1 VSRPIRNVLHGAVN
15 SPVKTARA
23 SRSTSFSVFVRRRRQ
38 ATVKI
43 DSYRTPPASARLA
56 GTMKSLIV
64 LALLVLSTLTV
75 NAQKVKVSSD
85 PACDFSK
92 YKTYTWDQGTL
103 ANPIIKQYIVAAVDK
118 EMAAKGLRKVENDA
132 DLTLTSLTATE
143 SDLTATN
150 PSWAPAL
157 NSIATGIPASSQA
170 WAVTKGTLMIDM
182 TDARTKNG
190 VWRGVASHTL
200 ENGPSGNSVRDAKA
214 VEKPINKA
222 VQKMFKKFPP
232 QSKS

>member
-1 VSRPIRNVLHGAVN
+1 
-15 SPVKTARA
+15 
-23 SRSTSFSVFVRRRRQ
+23 
-38 ATVKI
+38 
-43 DSYRTPPASARLA
+43 
-56 GTMKSLIV
+56 MKSVIA
-64 LALLVLSTLTV
+64 LALLVLCALSV

-92 YKTYTWDQGTL
+92 YKTYAWDQGTL
-103 ANPIIKQYIVAAVDK
+103 ANPLIKQYIVAAVDK
-118 EMAAKGLRKVENDA
+118 EMAAKGMRKVENNP
-132 DLTLTSLTATE
+132 DLMLTTLTATE
-143 SDLTATN
+143 SDLTATS

-182 TDARTKNG
+182 SDAKTKNG

-200 ENGPSGNSVRDAKA
+200 EDGPTGNALRDAKS

-232 QSKS
+232 QSKG